1 MLTQDAVRSR
11 LDTIADEVSQAPG
24 IYYELYS
31 RLFSARVQRWIH
43 GVPST
48 DAAVIAQVAQNDP
61 DYLGNVDSADLM
73 PAIFSAAQFNPDW
86 DVTY

>member
-1 MLTQDAVRSR
+1 MLTQDAVRSQ
-11 LDTIADEVSQAPG
+11 LDAIADEVSRSPG

-43 GVPST
+43 GVPSA
-48 DAAVIAQVAQNDP
+48 DAAVIAQVASNDP
-61 DYLGNVDSADLM
+61 DYLGEVDNTDLM
-73 PAIFSAAQFNPDW
+73 PQIFSAAQFNPDW